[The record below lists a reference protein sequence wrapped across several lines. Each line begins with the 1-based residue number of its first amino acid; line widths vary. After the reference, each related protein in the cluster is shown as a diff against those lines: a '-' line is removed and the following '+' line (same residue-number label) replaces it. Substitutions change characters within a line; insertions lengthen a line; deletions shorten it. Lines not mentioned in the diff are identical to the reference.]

1 VKSISYKKE
10 LPMVET
16 RICSAQRFYE
26 DVPHEGATQNE
37 T

>member
-1 VKSISYKKE
+1 
-10 LPMVET
+10 MVET